1 MKGIIIY
8 LSIIASLILTLGG
21 GYFIIENIFNP
32 QGLLFEAVI
41 ALGLGIT
48 LLMIVVVASTIGET
62 ILLFSSILEQTTEQT
77 TELNKELSKNR
88 QPQSITDIF
97 KGLTPPGSNMTITNL
112 DTGETASGGAT
123 LGIDAVAGINDF
135 INNAMN
141 QTGDGINS
149 EKDYKN
155 MSIKEL
161 EEFLSDAIKKD
172 DFEAASEINAILK
185 DKRSSGSGSGSDSDK
200 NNSE

>member
-8 LSIIASLILTLGG
+8 LSIIASFILTLGG

-48 LLMIVVVASTIGET
+48 LLMIVVIASTIGET
-62 ILLFSSILEQTTEQT
+62 ILLFSSILEQTTE
-77 TELNKELSKNR
+77 LNKELSKNR
-88 QPQSITDIF
+88 QPQSIANIF
-97 KGLTPPGSNMTITNL
+97 KGMMPPGSNMTITNL
-112 DTGETASGGAT
+112 DTGEKESPDFKPG
-123 LGIDAVAGINDF
+123 DAMGMGSVND
-135 INNAMN
+135 IIMSAMN
-141 QTGDGINS
+141 QTNGGNNS
-149 EKDYKN
+149 EKEYNN

-161 EEFLSDAIKKD
+161 EELLSDAIKKD

-185 DKRSSGSGSGSDSDK
+185 DKRSSGSDSDK